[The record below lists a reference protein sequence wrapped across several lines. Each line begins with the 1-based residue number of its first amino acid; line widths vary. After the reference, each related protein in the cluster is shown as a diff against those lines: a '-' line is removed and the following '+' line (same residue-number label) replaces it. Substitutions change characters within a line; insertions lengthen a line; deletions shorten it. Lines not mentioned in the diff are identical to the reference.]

1 MAYENQTAGLLVGVD
16 VDDIFRVDLNNDIL
30 YDLGLFD
37 FFGLCNLLRVLGLD
51 YFFDSLLRLLLACVL
66 LLVVTIAKVCL
77 LSFFIII

>member
-30 YDLGLFD
+30 NDLGLLD
-37 FFGLCNLLRVLGLD
+37 FFGLCNLLRVLGFD
-51 YFFDSLLRLLLACVL
+51 DFFYSLLGLLLACVL

>member
-16 VDDIFRVDLNNDIL
+16 VHDIFRVDLNDDIL
-30 YDLGLFD
+30 YDLGLLD
-37 FFGLCNLLRVLGLD
+37 FFGLCNLLRVLGFD
-51 YFFDSLLRLLLACVL
+51 DFFDSLLGLLLACVL

>member
-16 VDDIFRVDLNNDIL
+16 VDDIFRVDLKDDIL
-30 YDLGLFD
+30 DDLGLLD
-37 FFGLCNLLRVLGLD
+37 FFGLCNLLRVLGFD
-51 YFFDSLLRLLLACVL
+51 DFFDSLLGLFLACAL